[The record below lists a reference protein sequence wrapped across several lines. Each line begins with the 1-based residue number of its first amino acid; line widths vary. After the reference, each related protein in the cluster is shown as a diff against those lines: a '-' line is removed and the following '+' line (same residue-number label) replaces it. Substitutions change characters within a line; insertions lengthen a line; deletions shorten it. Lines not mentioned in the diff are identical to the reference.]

1 MPANGAGKWMYEGN
15 DWMRNVRAMAAVA
28 AMAVAVTAA
37 WPGSAANANPPEPPT
52 ARIVGGTEVPD
63 GKYPFMASLQF
74 QWEGEAWQ
82 HGCGGTLIDARGVVL
97 TAAHCVDWLP
107 EAGEDAPQVRVVVG
121 RTVQSAED
129 GQVRGVADISIHD
142 KADAALL
149 FLDDEVPGI
158 APIQLVTPGTD
169 ALERPGRKVITAGW
183 GSTVLDPFGPGGT
196 GFGKYPDRMREV
208 TVPILSDDE
217 CKVSYP
223 NLKPGME
230 ICAGRSG
237 KDSCQGDS
245 GGPLFVKVPGAQRK
259 YLQLGIVSWGHG
271 CAATGKPGVYTQV
284 SNKKLGEWIA
294 NFGS

>member
-1 MPANGAGKWMYEGN
+1 
-15 DWMRNVRAMAAVA
+15 MRNVRAMVAMA
-28 AMAVAVTAA
+28 AMALAVTSA
-37 WPGSAANANPPEPPT
+37 WPGGAAYADPPEPPT
-52 ARIVGGTEVPD
+52 AQIVGGTEVPD

-74 QWEGEAWQ
+74 QFEGEPWQ
-82 HGCGGTLIDARGVVL
+82 HGCGGTLIDNRGLVL

-107 EAGEDAPQVRVVVG
+107 EEPEEGAPQVRVVVG
-121 RTVQSAED
+121 RTALSGEEGEA
-129 GQVRGVADISIHD
+129 RGVAGISVYNR
-142 KADAALL
+142 ADAALL
-149 FLDDEVPGI
+149 FLDGAVEGVT
-158 APIQLVTPGTD
+158 PIQLVTPGTD
-169 ALERPGRKVITAGW
+169 ALETPGREVVTAGW
-183 GSTVLDPFGPGGT
+183 GSTVLDPDGPGGSPAE
-196 GFGKYPDRMREV
+196 FPDRMREV
-208 TVPILSDDE
+208 TVPIVSDDE

-223 NLKPGME
+223 DLKRSTE

-245 GGPLFVKVPGAQRK
+245 GGPLFVKVPGAGRK